1 MATVGHE
8 ALPTMS
14 ESLWVTKFGIS
25 GHYLTNVI
33 FQYGGC
39 WGPTCDLSLQQ
50 CERTPGNEFIHLHVQ
65 VNYVPLERLNAEAL
79 PGAKMPSLV
88 QADVPYVTYVM
99 RTVSPM

>member
-65 VNYVPLERLNAEAL
+65 VNYVPLERLNAEARNIAL
-79 PGAKMPSLV
+79 AHGQCIHVLHTSQHLWNNG
-88 QADVPYVTYVM
+88 Q
-99 RTVSPM
+99 